1 RDFVYCAFPFPM
13 AEYGEEDLAVAAAK
27 ILLSL
32 RSRNL
37 VRWPEWIARPS
48 DGLQRP
54 EEEEEAELPPIPE
67 GWPKRPRSRLR
78 ARAEGTAWPLS
89 LKSPLARP
97 GRPVLGGSGA
107 CSGEEEERA
116 WSAPK
121 AKRVSFTA
129 RRPEV
134 PPHYFSCSAAGS
146 GPSTSGADRARS
158 RRRAR
163 LSEKASAA
171 RAKSSPETPFDFANA
186 AGSGASSSGDE
197 AARPTAAQGPGV
209 GGGPSS
215 GIEGPGSPAK
225 RSRTDLAAGEAAAAA
240 AKVEVQEQ
248 KIKEDYRDEKGHLLF
263 DLNEAWGGN

>member
-1 RDFVYCAFPFPM
+1 M
-13 AEYGEEDLAVAAAK
+13 AEFGEEDLAVAAAK

-37 VRWPEWIARPS
+37 VRWPEWIARPY

-54 EEEEEAELPPIPE
+54 EEAELPPIPE
-67 GWPKRPRSRLR
+67 GWPKRPRSRLP
-78 ARAEGTAWPLS
+78 ARAEGTACLPS
-89 LKSPLARP
+89 LKSPSARP

-107 CSGEEEERA
+107 CSGEEEEEEEEERA

-121 AKRVSFTA
+121 PKRLSFTA

-134 PPHYFSCSAAGS
+134 PPHYFSGSATGS

-158 RRRAR
+158 RRRVR
-163 LSEKASAA
+163 VSEKATATSVE
-171 RAKSSPETPFDFANA
+171 SSPETPFDFANA

-197 AARPTAAQGPGV
+197 AARPTAAQGSGG

-215 GIEGPGSPAK
+215 GTEGRGSPTK
-225 RSRTDLAAGEAAAAA
+225 RSRTDLAAGEAAATE
-240 AKVEVQEQ
+240 AKVEEH

>member
-1 RDFVYCAFPFPM
+1 M
-13 AEYGEEDLAVAAAK
+13 AEHGEEDLAVAAAK

-32 RSRNL
+32 RSRTL

-54 EEEEEAELPPIPE
+54 QEEEGEAELPPIPE
-67 GWPKRPRSRLR
+67 GWPKRPRSRSRLR
-78 ARAEGTAWPLS
+78 ARAEGTASLLS
-89 LKSPLARP
+89 QKSPLARP

-121 AKRVSFTA
+121 AKPASLTG

-134 PPHYFSCSAAGS
+134 RPQYGSASAAGS

-163 LSEKASAA
+163 VSEKATAG
-171 RAKSSPETPFDFANA
+171 RAESSPETPFDFANA
-186 AGSGASSSGDE
+186 AGSGASSSGNE
-197 AARPTAAQGPGV
+197 AARPTAELGSDGR
-209 GGGPSS
+209 PSDS
-215 GIEGPGSPAK
+215 HEGHDSPAK
-225 RSRTDLAAGEAAAAA
+225 RSRTDLAAGEATATA
-240 AKVEVQEQ
+240 AKVEEQ
-248 KIKEDYRDEKGHLLF
+248 KTKEDYRDEKGHLLF

>member
-1 RDFVYCAFPFPM
+1 M
-13 AEYGEEDLAVAAAK
+13 AEHGEEDLAVAAAK

-32 RSRNL
+32 RSREL

-67 GWPKRPRSRLR
+67 GWPKRPRSRSRLR

-97 GRPVLGGSGA
+97 GRPVLGRSGA
-107 CSGEEEERA
+107 CSGEEEEEERA

-134 PPHYFSCSAAGS
+134 PPHYFSGSAAGS

-158 RRRAR
+158 RSRRRAR
-163 LSEKASAA
+163 LSEKASDA
-171 RAKSSPETPFDFANA
+171 RAESSPETPFDFANA

-197 AARPTAAQGPGV
+197 TARPTATQESGGGV
-209 GGGPSS
+209 GPSS
-215 GIEGPGSPAK
+215 SHEGHGSPAK

-240 AKVEVQEQ
+240 AKVEEQ

>member
-1 RDFVYCAFPFPM
+1 M
-13 AEYGEEDLAVAAAK
+13 AEHGEEDLAVAAAK

-32 RSRNL
+32 RSREL

-67 GWPKRPRSRLR
+67 GWPKRPRSRSRLR
-78 ARAEGTAWPLS
+78 ARAEGTAWP
-89 LKSPLARP
+89 KSPSAPP

-107 CSGEEEERA
+107 CSGEEEEEERA
-116 WSAPK
+116 RSAPK

-134 PPHYFSCSAAGS
+134 PPYYFSGSAAGS
-146 GPSTSGADRARS
+146 GPSTSSADRARS

-163 LSEKASAA
+163 VSEKASAG
-171 RAKSSPETPFDFANA
+171 RAESSPETPFDFANA
-186 AGSGASSSGDE
+186 AGSGASSSGDK
-197 AARPTAAQGPGV
+197 ATRPTADQGSGGGV
-209 GGGPSS
+209 GPSS
-215 GIEGPGSPAK
+215 SHEGHGSPAK
-225 RSRTDLAAGEAAAAA
+225 RSRTDLAAGEAAAVA
-240 AKVEVQEQ
+240 AKVEEQ
-248 KIKEDYRDEKGHLLF
+248 KIKEDYRDEKGHLVF